1 MAKQGTVRGRKRRK
15 EERLVRHTHL
25 SLSLLQKPFLML
37 KLIVLPRQARDKHRK
52 TSAAFSW
59 FVQVRLLMA
68 HYEGVISARLQTHLE
83 QTPHLPME
91 VTVRESGGGCVF
103 TQCTRLFHV
112 MREII
117 SRNV

>member
-25 SLSLLQKPFLML
+25 SLSLSFAEAFFDAKADRFTKPGSGQTWENERG
-37 KLIVLPRQARDKHRK
+37 V
-52 TSAAFSW
+52 

-68 HYEGVISARLQTHLE
+68 HFEGVISARLQTHLE
-83 QTPHLPME
+83 QTPHMPME